1 MARAVSAQK
10 RAANRRNAQLSSGP
24 RSEQGKRRVSLNA
37 LRHGLSSPVAP
48 DFVGRRYPQL
58 IELLVREEGLE
69 EGSAHELSRKIFEY
83 ERSEAHVLRELAS
96 ALDEF
101 PALAA
106 PSGPVHNAGPKSPP
120 KSEPKVERAAQAP
133 EVHDPLTDLRLALQM
148 APAPRRPRSARGLSA
163 DLSQEREV
171 LALARAAAKAILGH
185 DQRRREELRASED
198 RYLKRA
204 SNQLIKAIQLI
215 HKA

>member
-1 MARAVSAQK
+1 
-10 RAANRRNAQLSSGP
+10 
-24 RSEQGKRRVSLNA
+24 LNA

-96 ALDEF
+96 ALDDF

-120 KSEPKVERAAQAP
+120 KSEPKVEPKVERAAQAP

-204 SNQLIKAIQLI
+204 SNQLIKAIHLLCLGRI
-215 HKA
+215 KSK